1 MKDVLTDL
9 GYKVYLAEDGEKTFQ
24 MFKKYQKEINLVILD
39 LELSKMDGYKV
50 CEKIKKI
57 AKDKKCLFISGYSPK
72 QVHENFVLKSNIE
85 LFQKPF
91 SLHLLASKV
100 REILDA

>member
-24 MFKKYQKEINLVILD
+24 MFKKYQKEISLVILD

-50 CEKIKKI
+50 CEKIKKSQKTNNVFLSVDTAPNKFMKI
-57 AKDKKCLFISGYSPK
+57 LF
-72 QVHENFVLKSNIE
+72 
-85 LFQKPF
+85 
-91 SLHLLASKV
+91 
-100 REILDA
+100 